1 MMSVWRKISICA
13 VICVFACVGAG
24 AASAQTDMS
33 GVPFPSFA
41 PVNAQVS
48 RMVQPDGTQ
57 RVFVRDD
64 EEPNQFHGEAPWLA
78 EQDGRRTLVMTD
90 PDAGGAQKGY
100 MFLDGFLRKT
110 LVGEKERDVQL
121 PRHGAQGRDVKSL
134 WPPEDKRLKSAEVPD
149 VWSDGS
155 RLRLWFDN
163 PNKAGLL
170 FAEVTL
176 AALALFFL
184 SRWWWWVL
192 GGLLSIASF
201 GCLVA
206 TSSRGGFLA
215 FLAGLSIFFL
225 SRVRAFFNWK
235 RLVPIVAALALAAGW
250 IVWSGQSE
258 RLAKNLF
265 REGQT
270 ETSRLLV
277 WREVPRMMVD
287 APGGWGFGNSA
298 RAYIDWYQKKNNC
311 LLQNM
316 ISGHLTFLVEAGWP
330 LRTGYVMFWILAL
343 ILSFRQA
350 LAGKSPAP
358 CAVLT
363 AFAVAACFNP
373 VVAIAEL
380 WVLPAA
386 CVAVVLR
393 RAFQACR
400 NWRAYLVPALLA
412 GAGMVAFVAAVFVL
426 KARFED
432 GSRPVIGKSGDA
444 VVLNGKDPKIWIVD
458 DDYVLH
464 GGYWWM
470 EGQEIRK
477 YYQAHPD
484 APALA
489 WVRSVSSLPAH
500 VEKVVLVGTA
510 AGDYLA
516 LPSRPRAE
524 EIVFLSPDC
533 TWRAVPEEI
542 LSKTKVKLV
551 VGNLAARLSSD
562 YIDPPKWVE
571 TVRGAELYVPEW
583 YKLVF

>member
-1 MMSVWRKISICA
+1 MMSVWRKLSIC
-13 VICVFACVGAG
+13 VVMCVLAHVDAG
-24 AASAQTDMS
+24 AVSAQTDAS
-33 GVPFPSFA
+33 GASFPSFA

-121 PRHGAQGRDVKSL
+121 PRHGVQGRDVKSL
-134 WPPEDKRLKSAEVPD
+134 WPPVGRRLKSAEVPD

-192 GGLLSIASF
+192 GGVLSIASF

-215 FLAGLSIFFL
+215 FLAGLGIVFL
-225 SRVRAFFNWK
+225 SRIRAFLNWK
-235 RLVPIVAALALAAGW
+235 RLLPVVVALSLAAGW

-265 REGQT
+265 REGQA

-277 WREVPRMMVD
+277 WREVPRMIVE
-287 APGGWGFGNSA
+287 APGGWGFGKSA

-330 LRTGYVMFWILAL
+330 LRVGYVMFWLLAL

-350 LAGKSPAP
+350 LAGKSPVP

-380 WVLPAA
+380 WVLPVA
-386 CVAVVLR
+386 CMVMVLNRERHAVG
-393 RAFQACR
+393 
-400 NWRAYLVPALLA
+400 NWRTRLVPLLLA
-412 GAGMVAFVAAVFVL
+412 GVGTVVFVASVLVL
-426 KARFED
+426 KAEFED
-432 GSRPVIGKSGDA
+432 GSRPTIRKSGDA
-444 VVLNGKDPKIWIVD
+444 VVLNGDEPKVWIAD

-484 APALA
+484 APASA
-489 WVRSVSSLPAH
+489 WVRSVGSLPAH
-500 VEKVVLVGTA
+500 ADRIVLVGTA
-510 AGDYLA
+510 ASDYLA
-516 LPSRPRAE
+516 LPSRPLAR

-542 LSKTKVKLV
+542 LGKAKVKLV
-551 VGNLAARLSSD
+551 VGNLAARLSPD

-571 TVRGAELYVPEW
+571 VVRGAELYVPEW